1 MITKEKKKEL
11 VQKLKELYESSSG
24 IVITEY
30 RGLSMEEITT
40 LREELKKSGDIFK
53 VVKNTLMIRVLREN
67 GLEEA
72 KDFFVGPIAVAFS
85 KDDIGQTAKTILNFR
100 KKVEKVDL
108 KGAIIE
114 GKIYNQEEI
123 EAIAKLPSK
132 ETLLGQLVGTMIA
145 PLTNF
150 VSVLGA
156 PIRDFVNVL
165 NNLKD
170 KKEKES

>member
-1 MITKEKKKEL
+1 MITREKKREL
-11 VQKLKELYESSSG
+11 VQKLKELYESSTG

-30 RGLSMEEITT
+30 RGLSMEEITE
-40 LREELKKSGDIFK
+40 LREELKKKGDIFK
-53 VVKNTLMIRVLREN
+53 VVKNTLMIRVLKES
-67 GLEEA
+67 GLDEA
-72 KDFFVGPIAVAFS
+72 SELFVGPIAVAFS
-85 KDDIGQTAKTILNFR
+85 REDIGQTAKAILDFR

-108 KGAIIE
+108 KGAIID
-114 GKIYNQEEI
+114 GKLYSQKEI

-170 KKEKES
+170 KQEKGS